1 MFSILQNVEAVSD
14 KLIIAGRLLKL
25 LPCSSIIDKSP
36 CHADGL
42 TFFHSSVDFKD
53 SNTRDLQN
61 AFTYGFVL
69 TP

>member
-1 MFSILQNVEAVSD
+1 M
-14 KLIIAGRLLKL
+14 AGRLPKL
-25 LPCSSIIDKSP
+25 LPCFRIIDKSP